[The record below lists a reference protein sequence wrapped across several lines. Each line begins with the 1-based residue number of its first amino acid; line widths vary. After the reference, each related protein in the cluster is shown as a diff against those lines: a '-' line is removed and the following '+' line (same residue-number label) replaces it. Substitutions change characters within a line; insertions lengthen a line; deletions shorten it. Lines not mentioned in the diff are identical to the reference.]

1 MKPVHFTVNRSLIG
15 IWDSLSDGQTGLRQ
29 KISESILD
37 GPMADVYTV
46 VQNKVDNDRLIQYY
60 VGIIA
65 IVRNSRIGL

>member
-1 MKPVHFTVNRSLIG
+1 MKPVQFTVNRSLSRI
-15 IWDSLSDGQTGLRQ
+15 SVLSDGQTGLRQ

-46 VQNKVDNDRLIQYY
+46 VQNKVDNDRRMQYY